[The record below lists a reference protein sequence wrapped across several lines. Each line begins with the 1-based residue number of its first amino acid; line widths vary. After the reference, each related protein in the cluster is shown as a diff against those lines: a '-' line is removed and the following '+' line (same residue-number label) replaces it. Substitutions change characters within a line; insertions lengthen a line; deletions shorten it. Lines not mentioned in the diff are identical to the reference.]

1 MADGRRGRLKWAACK
16 TATIALVQIAGLLDA
31 LETHAYHRKRV
42 PKMTHEPHDMDDAK
56 LETVAE
62 RAMESAALILV
73 SVLKDAGI
81 RAIAT
86 GGFTAGFRAE
96 APGMVKVQT
105 FEADAERARQVIAE
119 IRELPEDAIAN
130 DDIAT
135 EEVGEDPADAS
146 TDASTDASGPQA

>member
-1 MADGRRGRLKWAACK
+1 
-16 TATIALVQIAGLLDA
+16 
-31 LETHAYHRKRV
+31 
-42 PKMTHEPHDMDDAK
+42 MTNEPHDMDNTK

-62 RAMESAALILV
+62 RVMESAALILV

-105 FEADAERARQVIAE
+105 FEADAARARQVIAE
-119 IRELPEDAIAN
+119 IRKLPEDAMAS
-130 DDIAT
+130 DDLAT
-135 EEVGEDPADAS
+135 EEVGKEPADAS
-146 TDASTDASGPQA
+146 TDASGPPG

>member
-1 MADGRRGRLKWAACK
+1 MADGRRGRLEWAACK

-146 TDASTDASGPQA
+146 TDASGPQA

>member
-1 MADGRRGRLKWAACK
+1 
-16 TATIALVQIAGLLDA
+16 
-31 LETHAYHRKRV
+31 
-42 PKMTHEPHDMDDAK
+42 MTHEPHDMDDAK

-62 RAMESAALILV
+62 RSMESAALILV

-119 IRELPEDAIAN
+119 IRELPEDAIASE
-130 DDIAT
+130 DITT
-135 EEVGEDPADAS
+135 EAVREDPTEAS
-146 TDASTDASGPQA
+146 TDANTDANTDASGPQA

>member
-1 MADGRRGRLKWAACK
+1 MQSAKFSRQLSVPKKLEADRIWVEHKGREFMLSRVPQTMDDRDLHGNP
-16 TATIALVQIAGLLDA
+16 
-31 LETHAYHRKRV
+31 RKRE
-42 PKMTHEPHDMDDAK
+42 PIMTNELDDAK

-62 RAMESAALILV
+62 RPMESAALILV

-119 IRELPEDAIAN
+119 IRELATDES
-130 DDIAT
+130 DDQT
-135 EEVGEDPADAS
+135 TDDQAD
-146 TDASTDASGPQA
+146 

>member
-1 MADGRRGRLKWAACK
+1 MWQITRLSDG
-16 TATIALVQIAGLLDA
+16 LD
-31 LETHAYHRKRV
+31 THTYYRKRV
-42 PKMTHEPHDMDDAK
+42 PIMTNEPHDMDDAK

-62 RAMESAALILV
+62 RTMESSALILV

-119 IRELPEDAIAN
+119 IRELPENAIAT
-130 DDIAT
+130 DDITT
-135 EEVGEDPADAS
+135 EETREDPANAN
-146 TDASTDASGPQA
+146 TDASDSQT

>member
-1 MADGRRGRLKWAACK
+1 
-16 TATIALVQIAGLLDA
+16 
-31 LETHAYHRKRV
+31 
-42 PKMTHEPHDMDDAK
+42 MTQKSHDMDDAK

-62 RAMESAALILV
+62 RSMESAALILV

-105 FEADAERARQVIAE
+105 FEADAERARQVIAV
-119 IRELPEDAIAN
+119 IRELPEDAIASE
-130 DDIAT
+130 DITT
-135 EEVGEDPADAS
+135 EAVRGSYGSQHGCQHGCQWPTGLASHRNLLYQPAQAS
-146 TDASTDASGPQA
+146 NRLKPHQLPVQ